1 LVISLDIIKEII
13 PMRIEK
19 IENNKVKFTFEVTP
33 HEFEHGL
40 DHAYQHVQK
49 DVEVKGFR
57 KGHVPRNIYENKFG
71 IETLY
76 EDALNHVL
84 SHKYHEVQNN
94 PDYEVVGQPKID
106 VNFQKVSNKEPF
118 EVSLISAVKPEV
130 ELGTYKGIEV
140 KDINTEVSE
149 SEVNAEIKTLLS
161 QNGTLEPKEGALE
174 VGDTAIFDFE
184 GFLDGTPF
192 DGGKADNYSLEIGS
206 GQFIPGFEEQ
216 MVGLNPGEEKDL
228 NVTFPEDYQ
237 AENLKGKEV
246 TFHVKLHEVKRLVGA
261 ELNDA
266 WVESLKRDDVKTV
279 DELKVATKKT
289 LEDTKKQ
296 EAQNATTE
304 EAIKQVLANAK
315 VEIPEEMIEEELS
328 NYKANVEQQAKQYGL
343 EMDMFLQLSGVTKE
357 QFEAQALEESKRRVN
372 TTLVMEAIAKKE
384 DIKSTP
390 EELAEKYEEL
400 AKRYNMPVE
409 DIKKY
414 IPENLLESDIAINKA
429 YQLVLDSVVKK

>member
-1 LVISLDIIKEII
+1 
-13 PMRIEK
+13 MRIEK

-40 DHAYQHVQK
+40 DHAYNHVQK

-57 KGHVPRNIYENKFG
+57 KGHVPRNIYESKFG

-84 SHKYHEVQNN
+84 SHKYQEVQNH
-94 PDYEVVGQPKID
+94 PDFEVVGQPKID
-106 VNFQKVSNKEPF
+106 VNFEKISNKEPF

-130 ELGTYKGIEV
+130 ELGAYKGIEV
-140 KDINTEVSE
+140 KDIKTDVTD

-161 QNGTLEPKEGALE
+161 QNGNLEPKEGSVE
-174 VGDTAIFDFE
+174 FGDTAIFDFE

-192 DGGKADNYSLEIGS
+192 DGGKAENYSLEIGS

-216 MVGLNPGEEKDL
+216 MVGLNPGDEKDL
-228 NVTFPEDYQ
+228 NVTFPENYQ
-237 AENLKGKEV
+237 AENLKGKPV
-246 TFHVKLHEVKRLVGA
+246 VFHVKLHEVKRLVGA

-279 DELKVATKKT
+279 DELKAATKKS
-289 LEDTKKQ
+289 LEDAKKQ
-296 EAQNATTE
+296 EAEHTTTE
-304 EAIKQVLANAK
+304 EVIKQVLANAK
-315 VEIPEEMIEEELS
+315 VLIPEEMIEEELS

-343 EMDMFLQLSGVTKE
+343 EMDMFLQLSGVSQE
-357 QFEAQALEESKRRVN
+357 QFETQALEESTRRVN

-384 DIKSTP
+384 DIKSTL

-429 YQLVLDSVVKK
+429 YRLVLDSVVKK

>member
-1 LVISLDIIKEII
+1 MK
-13 PMRIEK
+13 IEK

-84 SHKYHEVQNN
+84 SHKYQEVQSH

-106 VNFQKVSNKEPF
+106 VDFEKVTNKEPF
-118 EVSLISAVKPEV
+118 EVSLISAIKPEV
-130 ELGTYKGIEV
+130 ELGTYKGLEV
-140 KDINTEVSE
+140 KDIKTDVSD

-161 QNGTLEPKEGALE
+161 QNGTLELKEGSLE

-192 DGGKADNYSLEIGS
+192 DGGKAENYSLEIGS

-216 MVGLNPGEEKDL
+216 MVGLNPGDEKDL

-304 EAIKQVLANAK
+304 EVIKQVLANAK
-315 VEIPEEMIEEELS
+315 VDIPEEMIEEELS

>member
-1 LVISLDIIKEII
+1 
-13 PMRIEK
+13 MRIEK

>member
-1 LVISLDIIKEII
+1 MK
-13 PMRIEK
+13 IEK

-84 SHKYHEVQNN
+84 SHKYQEVQSH

-106 VNFQKVSNKEPF
+106 VDFEKVTNKEPF
-118 EVSLISAVKPEV
+118 EVSLISAIKPEV
-130 ELGTYKGIEV
+130 ELGTYKGLEV
-140 KDINTEVSE
+140 KDIKTDVSD

-161 QNGTLEPKEGALE
+161 QNGTLELKEGSLE

-192 DGGKADNYSLEIGS
+192 DGGKAENYSLEIGS

-216 MVGLNPGEEKDL
+216 MVGLNPGDEKDL

-279 DELKVATKKT
+279 DELKAATKKT

-304 EAIKQVLANAK
+304 EVIKQVLANAK
-315 VEIPEEMIEEELS
+315 VDIPEEMIEEELS

>member
-1 LVISLDIIKEII
+1 MK
-13 PMRIEK
+13 IEK

-84 SHKYHEVQNN
+84 SHKYQEVQSH

-106 VNFQKVSNKEPF
+106 VDFEKVTNKEPF
-118 EVSLISAVKPEV
+118 EVSLISAIKPEV
-130 ELGTYKGIEV
+130 ELGTYKGLEV
-140 KDINTEVSE
+140 KDIKTDVSD

-161 QNGTLEPKEGALE
+161 QNGTLELKEGSLE

-192 DGGKADNYSLEIGS
+192 DGGKAENYSLEIGS

-216 MVGLNPGEEKDL
+216 MVGLNPGDEKDL

-304 EAIKQVLANAK
+304 EVIKQVLANAK

>member
-1 LVISLDIIKEII
+1 MK
-13 PMRIEK
+13 IEK

-84 SHKYHEVQNN
+84 SHKYQEVQSH

-106 VNFQKVSNKEPF
+106 VDFEKVTNKEPF
-118 EVSLISAVKPEV
+118 EVSLISAIKPEV
-130 ELGTYKGIEV
+130 ELGAYKGLEV
-140 KDINTEVSE
+140 KDIKTDVSD

-161 QNGTLEPKEGALE
+161 QNGTLELKEGSLE

-192 DGGKADNYSLEIGS
+192 DGGKAENYSLEIGS

-216 MVGLNPGEEKDL
+216 MVGLNPGDEKDL

-279 DELKVATKKT
+279 DELKAATKKT

-304 EAIKQVLANAK
+304 EVIKQVLANAK
-315 VEIPEEMIEEELS
+315 VDIPEEMIEEELS

>member
-1 LVISLDIIKEII
+1 
-13 PMRIEK
+13 MRIEK

-84 SHKYHEVQNN
+84 SHKYQEVQSH

-106 VNFQKVSNKEPF
+106 VDFEKVTNKEPF
-118 EVSLISAVKPEV
+118 EVSLISAIKPEV
-130 ELGTYKGIEV
+130 ELGTYKGLEV
-140 KDINTEVSE
+140 KDIKTDVSD

-161 QNGTLEPKEGALE
+161 QNGTLELKEGSLE

-192 DGGKADNYSLEIGS
+192 DGGKAENYSLEIGS

-216 MVGLNPGEEKDL
+216 MVGLNPGDEKDL

-279 DELKVATKKT
+279 DELKAATKKT

-304 EAIKQVLANAK
+304 EVIKQVLANAK

>member
-1 LVISLDIIKEII
+1 
-13 PMRIEK
+13 MRIEK

-84 SHKYHEVQNN
+84 SHKYQEVQSH

-106 VNFQKVSNKEPF
+106 VDFEKVTNKEPF
-118 EVSLISAVKPEV
+118 EVSLISAIKPEV
-130 ELGTYKGIEV
+130 ELGTYKGLEV
-140 KDINTEVSE
+140 KDIKTDVSD

-161 QNGTLEPKEGALE
+161 QNGTLELKEGSLE

-192 DGGKADNYSLEIGS
+192 DGGKAENYSLEIGS

-216 MVGLNPGEEKDL
+216 MVGLNPGDEKDL

-279 DELKVATKKT
+279 DELKAATKKT

-429 YQLVLDSVVKK
+429 YNLVLDSVVKK

>member
-1 LVISLDIIKEII
+1 
-13 PMRIEK
+13 MRIEK

-84 SHKYHEVQNN
+84 SHKYQEVQSH

-106 VNFQKVSNKEPF
+106 VDFEKVTNKEPF
-118 EVSLISAVKPEV
+118 EVSLISAIKPEV
-130 ELGTYKGIEV
+130 ELGAYKGLEV
-140 KDINTEVSE
+140 KDIKTDVSD

-161 QNGTLEPKEGALE
+161 QNGTLELKEGSLE

-192 DGGKADNYSLEIGS
+192 DGGKAENYSLEIGS

-216 MVGLNPGEEKDL
+216 MVGLNPGDEKDL

-279 DELKVATKKT
+279 DELKAATKKT

-315 VEIPEEMIEEELS
+315 VDIPEEMIEEELS

>member
-1 LVISLDIIKEII
+1 MK
-13 PMRIEK
+13 IEK
-19 IENNKVKFTFEVTP
+19 IENNRVKFTFEVTP

-84 SHKYHEVQNN
+84 SHKYQEVQSH

-106 VNFQKVSNKEPF
+106 VDFEKVTNKEPF
-118 EVSLISAVKPEV
+118 EVSLISAIKPEV
-130 ELGTYKGIEV
+130 ELGTYKGLEV
-140 KDINTEVSE
+140 KDIKTDVSD

-161 QNGTLEPKEGALE
+161 QNGTLELKEGSLE

-192 DGGKADNYSLEIGS
+192 DGGKAENYSLEIGS

-216 MVGLNPGEEKDL
+216 MVGLNPGDEKDL

-279 DELKVATKKT
+279 DELKAATKKT

-304 EAIKQVLANAK
+304 EVIKQVLANAK

>member
-1 LVISLDIIKEII
+1 MK
-13 PMRIEK
+13 IEK

-33 HEFEHGL
+33 HEFDHGL
-40 DHAYQHVQK
+40 EHAYQHVQK
-49 DVEVKGFR
+49 DVEIKGFR
-57 KGHVPRNIYENKFG
+57 KGHVPRNIYEAKFG
-71 IETLY
+71 VETLY

-84 SHKYHEVQNN
+84 SHKYQEVQTH

-106 VNFQKVSNKEPF
+106 VNFEKISNKEPF
-118 EVSLISAVKPEV
+118 EVSLISAIKPEV
-130 ELGTYKGIEV
+130 ELGDYKGIEV
-140 KDINTEVSE
+140 QDIKTDVSD

-161 QNGTLEPKEGALE
+161 QNGTLEPKEGAVE
-174 VGDTAIFDFE
+174 FGDTAIFDFE
-184 GFLDGTPF
+184 GFLDGAPF
-192 DGGKADNYSLEIGS
+192 DGGKAENYSLEIGS
-206 GQFIPGFEEQ
+206 GQFIPGFEDQ

-228 NVTFPEDYQ
+228 NVTFPENYQ
-237 AENLKGKEV
+237 AENLKGKPV
-246 TFHVKLHEVKRLVGA
+246 VFHVKLHEVKRLVGA

-279 DELKVATKKT
+279 DELKASTRKQ
-289 LEDTKKQ
+289 LEDTKKR
-296 EAQNATTE
+296 EAERATTE
-304 EAIKQVLANAK
+304 EVMNKVLSNAIVD
-315 VEIPEEMIEEELS
+315 IPEEMIEEELS
-328 NYKANVEQQAKQYGL
+328 NYKANVLEQAKQYGL

-384 DIKSTP
+384 DIKST
-390 EELAEKYEEL
+390 EAELAEKYEEL

-414 IPENLLESDIAINKA
+414 IPENLLESDIAIQKA

>member
-1 LVISLDIIKEII
+1 MK
-13 PMRIEK
+13 IEK

-33 HEFEHGL
+33 HEFDHGL
-40 DHAYQHVQK
+40 EHAYQHVQK
-49 DVEVKGFR
+49 DVEIKGFR
-57 KGHVPRNIYENKFG
+57 KGHVPRNIYEAKFG
-71 IETLY
+71 VETLY

-84 SHKYHEVQNN
+84 SHKYQEVQTH

-106 VNFQKVSNKEPF
+106 VNFEKISNKEPF
-118 EVSLISAVKPEV
+118 EVSLISAIKPEV
-130 ELGTYKGIEV
+130 ELGDYKGIEV
-140 KDINTEVSE
+140 QDIKTDVSD

-161 QNGTLEPKEGALE
+161 QNGTLEPKEGAVE
-174 VGDTAIFDFE
+174 FGDTAIFDFE
-184 GFLDGTPF
+184 GFLDGAPF
-192 DGGKADNYSLEIGS
+192 DGGKAENYSLEIGS
-206 GQFIPGFEEQ
+206 GQFIPGFEDQ

-228 NVTFPEDYQ
+228 NVTFPENYQ
-237 AENLKGKEV
+237 AENLKGKPV
-246 TFHVKLHEVKRLVGA
+246 VFHVKLHEVKRLVGA

-279 DELKVATKKT
+279 DELKASTRKQ

-296 EAQNATTE
+296 EAERATTE
-304 EAIKQVLANAK
+304 EVMNKVLSNAIVD
-315 VEIPEEMIEEELS
+315 IPEEMIEEELS
-328 NYKANVEQQAKQYGL
+328 NYKANVLEQAKQYGL

-384 DIKSTP
+384 DIKST
-390 EELAEKYEEL
+390 EAELAEKYEEL

-414 IPENLLESDIAINKA
+414 IPENLLESDIAIQKA